1 MDFTDVVR
9 KRRMVRNY
17 SDEPVSDE
25 SLERILD
32 AGRKTPSAGFSQGH
46 GFVVVRDPH
55 KRQAIAELADEESYV
70 AAGYDPW
77 ISKAPVLIVLTV
89 REASYHERYREADKT
104 EADGSEIEWPVPY
117 WWVDAGAA
125 MQNLLLATVN
135 EGLAAGFLGSHATG
149 DLKSLLAVPQDVAIV
164 GMVTIGHPAP
174 DRKSGSLERGW
185 RQRSEVVHREEW

>member
-17 SDEPVSDE
+17 TDEPVSDE
-25 SLERILD
+25 SLERILA
-32 AGRKTPSAGFSQGH
+32 AGRKAPSAGFSQGH
-46 GFVVVRDPH
+46 GLVVVRDID
-55 KRQAIAELADEESYV
+55 KRRAIAELADEQRYV
-70 AAGYDPW
+70 ADGYDPW
-77 ISKAPVLIVLTV
+77 ISKAPVLIIVTI

-125 MQNLLLATVN
+125 LQNLLLATVN

-149 DLKSLLAVPQDVAIV
+149 DLKGLLSIPQDVAIV
-164 GMVTIGHPAP
+164 GIVTIGHPAP
-174 DRKSGSLERGW
+174 DRKSGSLRRGW
-185 RQRSEVVHREEW
+185 RPRPEVIHHEEW